1 MRISELAAGAAFT
14 PSGLACVVIRPH
26 PPSRPRGRPRR
37 DCPSSL
43 SKEPV
48 MSVSVLV
55 RTTGEWSEVVGYAK
69 LAVS

>member
-1 MRISELAAGAAFT
+1 VFT
-14 PSGLACVVIRPH
+14 PSGLPVWSWA
-26 PPSRPRGRPRR
+26 SPRR
-37 DCPSSL
+37 VEPSDVLAESRPSSL

-48 MSVSVLV
+48 ISVSVLV